1 MRLPSKLLLFFFSVS
16 LLSCAPNLY
25 HIKGSYLNKPYQ
37 IYSDKSKDEVWN
49 KIIELF
55 SSQGIAIKLIDK
67 NSGLILSERT
77 SFLSD
82 YSYEN
87 DDGSLQNP
95 NAFVVCDKVVWQTV
109 LQYPKQVTGE
119 WNIRVVEN
127 SGKTLIN
134 VNLVNIQVI
143 FSTNPALEGT
153 GKSTGKYERIVAD
166 YLK

>member
-1 MRLPSKLLLFFFSVS
+1 MRLSSKLLLFFFSVS
-16 LLSCAPNLY
+16 LISCGPELY
-25 HIKGSYLNKPYQ
+25 RTKGSYLDKPYQ

-55 SSQGIAIKLIDK
+55 STKGISIKLIDK

-87 DDGSLQNP
+87 DDGSLRNP
-95 NAFVVCDKVVWQTV
+95 NALVVCDKVVWQGV
-109 LQYPKQVTGE
+109 LQYPEQVTGE
-119 WNIRVVEN
+119 WNIRVVES

-134 VNLVNIQVI
+134 VNLVNIQVS
-143 FSTNPALEGT
+143 FFLAQVPEGT
-153 GKSTGKYERIVAD
+153 GKSTGKYEKIVAD